1 LRFLRTE
8 DFQLKTSDQDSVL
21 NMDVTHQGLTP
32 EQIAELIDLVKKVHG
47 FDFSDYTKAS
57 LKRRL
62 TRIMQ
67 LKKLSFYDLKQAL
80 INSPGFFQDFLEEIT
95 VNVTEMFR
103 DPSFYKALNS
113 QVLPY
118 LSTYQHIKI
127 WSAGCA
133 SGEEVYSLAILMRQ
147 AGLKDKSFIYGTD
160 INTVVLKE
168 ARKGI
173 YSFRN
178 IKSYTENYQIAGLN
192 GSLTDH
198 FTTMYDAATIHSEL
212 KLNTLFSVHN
222 LISDTGFNE
231 FQLITCR
238 NVFIYFET
246 QLQERILELF
256 YNSLCPHGF
265 LCLGSKETIRSDLF
279 KRKFVAVNQKENI
292 YQKIGS

>member
-1 LRFLRTE
+1 
-8 DFQLKTSDQDSVL
+8 
-21 NMDVTHQGLTP
+21 MDVPSQSITD
-32 EQIAELIDLVKKVHG
+32 EQMTEIINLVKKVHG

-62 TRIMQ
+62 TRVMLI
-67 LKKLSFYDLKQAL
+67 KKLGIYDLKHL
-80 INSPGFFQDFLEEIT
+80 LLNDPHFFQEFLEEIT

-103 DPSFYKALNS
+103 DPSFYKALNN

-127 WSAGCA
+127 WSAGCS
-133 SGEEVYSLAILMRQ
+133 SGEEAYSLAILMKE
-147 AGLKDKSFIYGTD
+147 AGLKEKSFIYGTD
-160 INTVVLKE
+160 INTDMLKK

-178 IKSYTENYQIAGLN
+178 IKNYAENYQLSGIN
-192 GSLTDH
+192 GSLTDY
-198 FTTMYDAATIHSEL
+198 FTTMYDAAAIHSEL

-222 LISDTGFNE
+222 LISDTVFNE
-231 FQLITCR
+231 FQLISCR

-246 QLQERILELF
+246 QLQEKILGLF
-256 YNSLCPHGF
+256 YESLSPLGF
-265 LCLGSKETIRSDLF
+265 LCLGSKENIRSDIF
-279 KRKFVAVNQKENI
+279 KKKFKEINPKENI